1 MINNLFKHTL
11 VKNLIA
17 LALVQVANYLVPLLA
32 WPLLAKGLGLEQF
45 GSLMVLF
52 SICTL
57 AYILTDFGFNL
68 SATHNVVQYREDRNY
83 IKQYI
88 ANVFTLKLVFAV
100 FASVV
105 AVIYIIFNLLTPTS
119 ALNTMSIVWIIAI
132 IFAQSLHCIWFF
144 QGIEK
149 MKYITIANMVAKVG
163 YVAMLALLFL
173 FYKSINLALF
183 CFFISQLIV
192 SIIYLVCI
200 YKENYQIGI
209 PNLKGMWQELKY
221 SFSFFLSRLA
231 VSVYTAANVLILGS
245 FQGSGV
251 AGLYGSAEKLYG
263 AGTNVSGIVSQV
275 LFPYL
280 TRTGNLKLLLK
291 LVLTLI
297 IPVVVGC
304 YMVGI
309 FADDL
314 MVLIFGEDFRLASE
328 YFKLFLVLLCIS
340 FFSVIIGYPGFSAVK
355 KVHFANYTVMF
366 GAVVHLTGLFMLYL
380 NNAITAKNVL
390 LMNICTESVVLLLR
404 CGGVF
409 YVSNKNMQVQ

>member
-17 LALVQVANYLVPLLA
+17 LLFVQVANYLVPLLA

-68 SATHNVVQYREDRNY
+68 SATHNVVQYKEDRNY

-105 AVIYIIFNLLTPTS
+105 AVIYIIFNLLTPIS
-119 ALNTMSIVWIIAI
+119 PLNTMSIVWIVAI
-132 IFAQSLHCIWFF
+132 ILAQSLHCIWFF

-149 MKYITIANMVAKVG
+149 MKYITIANMVAKMG
-163 YVAMLALLFL
+163 YVVILFVLFL

-183 CFFISQLIV
+183 CFFISQLVV

-200 YKENYQIGI
+200 YKEDYQIGI
-209 PNLKGMWQELKY
+209 PNLSGMWQELKY
-221 SFSFFLSRLA
+221 SFSFFFSRVA
-231 VSVYTAANVLILGS
+231 VSVYTAANVLILGH
-245 FQGSGV
+245 FQGSSI

-263 AGTNVSGIVSQV
+263 AGTSVAGIVSQV
-275 LFPYL
+275 LFPHL
-280 TRTGNLKLLLK
+280 TRTGNLKLLVK
-291 LVLTLI
+291 VVFALI
-297 IPVVVGC
+297 MPVVAGC
-304 YMVGI
+304 YIVGL
-309 FADDL
+309 FANDL
-314 MVLIFGEDFRLASE
+314 MALIFGEDFRQAGE
-328 YFKLFLVLLCIS
+328 YFQLFLVLLCIS

-355 KVHFANYTVMF
+355 KIKFANYTVMF
-366 GAVVHLTGLFMLYL
+366 GAAVHLLGLFALYL
-380 NNAITAKNVL
+380 NNAITARNIL
-390 LMNICTESVVLLLR
+390 LMIIATECIILVLR
-404 CGGVF
+404 CGGLVYF
-409 YVSNKNMQVQ
+409 SKNKVT